1 MMKKSWPS
9 LYNCFRL
16 AGVIGVLAGLI
27 LFSSCKKDSFIT
39 SSQALLSTS
48 ADTLKYDTVF
58 TSTGSVTKSF
68 KIFNNNDQKLRLSK
82 VKLMGGASSA
92 YKMNVDGLAT
102 TEASNIEIEA
112 NDSIYVFVSLTINP
126 NAANLPFI
134 VSDSILINYNGNDRY
149 IQLQAFGQNANFLRN
164 HVLTGSNTWN
174 KTLPYVILGSL
185 RIDNGATLTIP
196 AGTRIYAHA
205 DAPII
210 VDGTLLVNGTK
221 TDSVVFAGDRLDPD
235 YRDLPA
241 GWPGIYF
248 RENSRN
254 NRLTYAVI
262 KNAYQAL
269 VAEKPSP
276 NANPKLIISQCVVDN
291 AYDAGILAVN
301 SSIQADNS
309 LISNCGNNISLSYGG
324 NYSFTHCTVAA
335 YSNLYLLHKNP
346 VLFVSNAAIV
356 NGAPVTSNLD
366 ASFRNCIFWGDEGIV
381 TDEAVTYK
389 EAGSTFNV
397 AFQNNLYRN
406 GSDPANST
414 LSGNIKGIDPSFD
427 SVDVFKRI
435 FNFRITK
442 NILAPG
448 IDKGMVTAFP
458 FDLDNKPRNVNG
470 PDMGCYEK
478 Q

>member
-1 MMKKSWPS
+1 MPPLSRFFRQS
-9 LYNCFRL
+9 SIILLLSCILY
-16 AGVIGVLAGLI
+16 
-27 LFSSCKKDSFIT
+27 SCKKDSFIT
-39 SSQALLSTS
+39 SNQALLSTS
-48 ADTLKYDTVF
+48 VDTLKYDTVF
-58 TSTGSVTKSF
+58 TSIGSVTKSF

-82 VKLMGGASSA
+82 VKLMGGATSS
-92 YKMNVDGLAT
+92 YKMNVDGMAT
-102 TEASNIEIEA
+102 PEASNIEIDA
-112 NDSIYVFVSLTINP
+112 NDSIYVFVSVTINP

-164 HVLTGSNTWN
+164 RVLTGNNAWSN
-174 KTLPYVILGSL
+174 TLPYVILGSL
-185 RIDNGATLTIP
+185 RIDTDATLTIP

-248 RENSRN
+248 RQTSKN

-269 VAEKPSP
+269 VTEKPSP
-276 NANPKLIISQCVVDN
+276 NANPKVILSQCVIDN

-301 SSIQADNS
+301 SSLQADNS

-324 NYSFTHCTVAA
+324 SYSFTHCTVAA

-356 NGAPVTSNLD
+356 NGGTVTANLD

-381 TDEAVTYK
+381 NDEVLTYK
-389 EAGSTFNV
+389 EAAATFNV
-397 AFQNNLYRN
+397 SFQNNLYRN
-406 GSDPANST
+406 ANDPANST
-414 LSGNIKGIDPSFD
+414 LSGNIKNIDPSFD

-442 NILAPG
+442 NALAPG
-448 IDKGMVTAFP
+448 IDKGIVTAFP

-470 PDMGCYEK
+470 PDMGAYEK